1 MELFSSAF
9 VDGKPIP
16 FEYSRA
22 GNNISP
28 PLTLK
33 NIPENTKSL
42 ALIMDDSSGPLIRF
56 VHWIVWNIPPNITD
70 ISRGEDIIYLQ
81 GKNSLRKQGYVG
93 PFPPFG
99 EHNYFFTLYAL
110 DILLD
115 LKSGATKKELE
126 KVMSG
131 HIIAKAQLRGTF
143 KR

>member
-1 MELFSSAF
+1 MELFSPAF
-9 VDGKPIP
+9 GDGEPIP

-22 GNNISP
+22 GNNIPP
-28 PLTLK
+28 PLTFK
-33 NIPENTKSL
+33 NVPENAKSL
-42 ALIMDDSSGPLIRF
+42 ALIMDDPGGPLIRF
-56 VHWIVWNIPPNITD
+56 IHWNVWNIPPNITD
-70 ISRGEDIIYLQ
+70 ISRGEDIIYPQ
-81 GKNSLRKQGYVG
+81 GKNSLRKQGYIG

-110 DILLD
+110 DTLLD